1 MVIQPDTLM
10 APTVNTMKTASM
22 WISSAAEETSV
33 YCWRP
38 LIFCV
43 SYTHLLLLLLLHH
56 VFVLQPQARDPFSN
70 PATKLKYVKSA
81 VLSQN
86 IVFL

>member
-43 SYTHLLLLLLLHH
+43 SYTHLLLLH

>member
-1 MVIQPDTLM
+1 MVIQPDALM

-43 SYTHLLLLLLLHH
+43 SYTHLLLLHH
-56 VFVLQPQARDPFSN
+56 VFVLQAQARDPFSN

-86 IVFL
+86 VVFL